1 MAKAAKT
8 LLPAET
14 CVFGDVL
21 EVWGEPSSVRKHFEG
36 LDYSK
41 QIALARTLPCQER
54 AWCSTHGKFCP
65 LANPSSRGHGSR
77 GLRAQIGQMLA

>member
-41 QIALARTLPCQER
+41 QIALPCQER
-54 AWCSTHGKFCP
+54 AWCSCP
-65 LANPSSRGHGSR
+65 LANPSSPRPRVR